1 MNGEAVCT
9 GHSDPVDRAAR
20 GVPWAE
26 SDLGN
31 REECSESSFSAE
43 SR

>member
-9 GHSDPVDRAAR
+9 GHSDPVDRAVR

-31 REECSESSFSAE
+31 REEGRENSSSAE